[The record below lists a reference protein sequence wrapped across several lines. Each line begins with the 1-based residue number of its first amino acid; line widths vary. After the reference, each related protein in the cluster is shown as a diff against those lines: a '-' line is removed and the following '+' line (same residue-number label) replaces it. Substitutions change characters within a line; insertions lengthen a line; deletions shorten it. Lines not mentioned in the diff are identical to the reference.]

1 MDTDN
6 MIKDEIAH
14 YIGNKILELRKS
26 HKLSREQFAEKNNL
40 SANYIYEIEKG
51 NSVPGC
57 IALIDICNTFEIAP
71 SSLLDKYLNLNVST
85 ANELV
90 ISDYQ
95 KLSNYDKKLVIDM
108 INLMA
113 NRKKQGIN
121 WSLESIVKFV

>member
-113 NRKKQGIN
+113 NRKK
-121 WSLESIVKFV
+121 